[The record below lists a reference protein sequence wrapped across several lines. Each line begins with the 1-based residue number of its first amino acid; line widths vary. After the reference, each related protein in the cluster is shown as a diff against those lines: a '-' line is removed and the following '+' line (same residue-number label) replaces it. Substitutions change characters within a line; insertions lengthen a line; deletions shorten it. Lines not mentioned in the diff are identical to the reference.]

1 MSQSPAQ
8 PGHSPAQPS
17 HASETQ
23 ERLRLLLL
31 RRGVPELLVAAVAL
45 LAFLGTAGFA
55 FVYDDRAQVLNN
67 PEITTWHSVL
77 SYFGG
82 DVWSTYDPTHV
93 QNYYRPLFF
102 VWFRINYLFFH
113 LNPMGWHLAAVALHV
128 VVSVLAF
135 RLCLGLTSDRTLALM
150 AALLFAAHPIH
161 IESVAWIS
169 GTTDPLMC
177 VLLLGAA
184 LCFLRWLRAAGLG
197 SLLATAALFAA
208 ALLVKEPAIML
219 LPLLALLAVLY
230 APGADGA
237 ANASKDDASEND
249 ATKDGAGGLSRNL
262 TRTTALLGGV
272 LPLAVLAAAY
282 LALRAHLLGSA
293 AHAVN
298 QLSATQI
305 LLTLPG
311 IAFFYMRQALVPVGL
326 SLLYDLPA
334 QSQPTWNGFWMPLLV
349 VAAFGFLLAWWCAR
363 PNRLRPALLAA
374 SGIWLCWL
382 LPEFNLQ
389 WMPIGE
395 LAHDRYLYLPV
406 LGLCLM
412 VAIAMRQ
419 WNDGDAGTVRD
430 AARGAVRDG
439 EPRPALGPQQSV
451 AFLCLLAFLLAGSV
465 MQESFCASD
474 LLMWSRAARTAPHS
488 AIAFSNLGTVL
499 LERGDSARGLAA
511 LGRAL
516 ELDPDSH
523 TANFNIGYELY
534 NRHDFAGAE
543 PYVAR
548 SIQVAPGLAE
558 GYRLL
563 GSIELRLGHADAAE
577 PLMRKAV
584 ALAPRQEGYHLA
596 LALVLLERGDRQGA
610 AQEFRREMELFPAN
624 PVPQQA
630 LRQMGPG
637 Y

>member
-1 MSQSPAQ
+1 MSQSPDQ
-8 PGHSPAQPS
+8 PGHSAAQPS
-17 HASETQ
+17 HSSDTQ
-23 ERLRLLLL
+23 ERLRELLS
-31 RRGVPELLVAAVAL
+31 RRGVPELLVAVVAL

-67 PEITTWHSVL
+67 PEITTWHRVF

-102 VWFRINYLFFH
+102 VWFRINYLLFH

-135 RLCLGLTSDRTLALM
+135 RLCLSLTSDRTLALM

-177 VLLLGAA
+177 VFLLGAA
-184 LCFLRWLRAAGLG
+184 LCFLRWLRAGGLG

-237 ANASKDDASEND
+237 ANASGDA
-249 ATKDGAGGLSRNL
+249 ATSGL
-262 TRTTALLGGV
+262 TRTSALLRGV
-272 LPLAVLAAAY
+272 LPLAALAVAY
-282 LALRAHLLGSA
+282 LALRAHLLGST

-298 QLSATQI
+298 QLTAFQI

-363 PNRLRPALLAA
+363 PNRLRPALVAA

-406 LGLCLM
+406 LGLCLL
-412 VAIAMRQ
+412 VAIAVRQ
-419 WNDGDAGTVRD
+419 WNDGDASTVRD
-430 AARGAVRDG
+430 AARGAVRDA
-439 EPRPALGPQQSV
+439 EPRLALGPQQSITFV
-451 AFLCLLAFLLAGSV
+451 CLLAFLLAGTV

-474 LLMWSRAARTAPHS
+474 LLIWSRAARTAPHS

-523 TANFNIGYELY
+523 TANFNIGFELY
-534 NRHDFAGAE
+534 NRHDFASAE

-548 SIQVAPGLAE
+548 SIQVAPGMAE

-563 GSIELRLGHADAAE
+563 GSIELRLGHADVAE

-624 PVPQQA
+624 PMPQQA
-630 LRQMGPG
+630 LRQLGPG
-637 Y
+637 F

>member
-8 PGHSPAQPS
+8 PGHSPAQPHHS
-17 HASETQ
+17 SDTQ
-23 ERLRLLLL
+23 ERLRQLIS

-45 LAFLGTAGFA
+45 LTFLGTAGFA
-55 FVYDDRAQVLNN
+55 FVYDDRAQVVNN
-67 PEITTWHSVL
+67 PEITTWHRVL
-77 SYFGG
+77 GYFGG
-82 DVWSTYDPTHV
+82 DVWTTYDPTHV

-102 VWFRINYLFFH
+102 VWFRINYLLFH

-135 RLCLGLTSDRTLALM
+135 RLCLNLTSDRTLALM

-161 IESVAWIS
+161 IESIAWIS

-177 VLLLGAA
+177 VFLIGSA
-184 LCFLRWLRAAGLG
+184 LCFLRWLRAGGIG
-197 SLLATAALFAA
+197 SLLATATLFAA

-230 APGADGA
+230 APGAGEA
-237 ANASKDDASEND
+237 ASASKRDAADEAVAS
-249 ATKDGAGGLSRNL
+249 GLARRVTSKA
-262 TRTTALLGGV
+262 ALLGGV

-298 QLSATQI
+298 QLTAAQI

-311 IAFFYMRQALVPVGL
+311 IAFFYMRQSLVPVGL
-326 SLLYDLPA
+326 SILYDLPA

-363 PNRLRPALLAA
+363 PNRLRPALLVAA
-374 SGIWLCWL
+374 AVWVLWI
-382 LPEFNLQ
+382 LPELNLQ

-412 VAIAMRQ
+412 VAIALRQ
-419 WNDGDAGTVRD
+419 WNDGDASTASDV
-430 AARGAVRDG
+430 AQGAVRDA
-439 EPRPALGPQQSV
+439 EPGLALGPSQRI
-451 AFLCLLAFLLAGSV
+451 AFVCLLAVLLTGTV
-465 MQESFCASD
+465 LQEAFCASD
-474 LLMWSRAARTAPHS
+474 LLIWSRAARTAPHS
-488 AIAFSNLGTVL
+488 AIAFANLGTVL

-511 LGRAL
+511 LERAL
-516 ELDPDSH
+516 ELDPSSH
-523 TANFNIGYELY
+523 TANFNIGFELY
-534 NRHDFAGAE
+534 NRHDYASAE

-563 GSIELRLGHADAAE
+563 GSIELRLGHADLAE

-610 AQEFRREMELFPAN
+610 AQEFRRELELFPSN

-630 LRQMGPG
+630 LRQLGPG
-637 Y
+637 F